1 MQQIGPYSIRPMT
14 PADIPTVATIDRL
27 SFPTPWPTSS
37 YVYELTR
44 NSQSFYSVLLCPSQ
58 ADALPPG
65 HGLRVWFQGL
75 LRGNNIARVIGYVG
89 LRLETGGTHVSTL
102 AVHPEWRGR
111 GLGELLL
118 LSAIEK
124 TLELGLWNVTL
135 EVRPSNHVARQL
147 YVKYTFRFAGV
158 HQGYYR
164 DGEDAWLMEAN
175 LRGPEVE
182 VRLARLRVAL
192 RARIE
197 AQQAQFGHNGGHHV

>member
-44 NSQSFYSVLLCPSQ
+44 NSQSFYSVLLCPPQ

-65 HGLRVWFQGL
+65 HGLRAWFQGL
-75 LRGNNIARVIGYVG
+75 LRGDNIDRVIGYVG

-102 AVHPEWRGR
+102 AVHPECRGR

-118 LSAIEK
+118 LSAI
-124 TLELGLWNVTL
+124 
-135 EVRPSNHVARQL
+135 
-147 YVKYTFRFAGV
+147 
-158 HQGYYR
+158 
-164 DGEDAWLMEAN
+164 
-175 LRGPEVE
+175 
-182 VRLARLRVAL
+182 
-192 RARIE
+192 
-197 AQQAQFGHNGGHHV
+197 